1 MTSEPASVE
10 VQWLTPSEVQSW
22 VQVVRLM
29 AKLPCAIDSQLRRNA
44 DLTMSEYQTLAILS
58 AQTDHVMRMSE
69 LAELSSASL
78 SMLSHLVKRLEQ
90 RGFIVRAVD
99 PEDGRFTTA
108 SLTDDGL
115 AKLVAAA
122 PAHVALVR
130 RLVVDVLSPER
141 FRKLGQDAARIVQQ
155 IDALRQ
161 S

>member
-1 MTSEPASVE
+1 
-10 VQWLTPSEVQSW
+10 
-22 VQVVRLM
+22 
-29 AKLPCAIDSQLRRNA
+29 
-44 DLTMSEYQTLAILS
+44 
-58 AQTDHVMRMSE
+58 MRMSE
-69 LAELSSASL
+69 LAELTSASL
-78 SMLSHLVKRLEQ
+78 LMLSHLLKRLER

-141 FRKLGQDAARIVQQ
+141 LRKLGQDAERIVQQ
-155 IDALRQ
+155 VDALRQ